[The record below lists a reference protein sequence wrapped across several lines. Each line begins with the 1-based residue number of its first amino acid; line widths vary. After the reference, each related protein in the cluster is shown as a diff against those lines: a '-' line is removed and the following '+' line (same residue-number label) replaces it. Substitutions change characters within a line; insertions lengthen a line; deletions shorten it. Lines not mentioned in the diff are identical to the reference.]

1 MKRLTNQFLLWKF
14 IIYQKKLKN
23 KKASSVDSLSNE
35 IIKLAV
41 KVLPLHFVKIFNTIL
56 SKGVFPSAWAKG
68 NIVPIY
74 KSGNTFDPGIEEY
87 VSVVAWGNFNNELIM
102 NTHLNKFLEENNIIS
117 VKLVFEN
124 IIEQLITF

>member
-35 IIKLAV
+35 IIKLAA
-41 KVLPLHFVKIFNTIL
+41 KVLPLRFVKIFNTIL
-56 SKGVFPSAWAKG
+56 SKGVFPSALAKG

-87 VSVVAWGNFNNELIM
+87 VSVVAWGNFNELIM
-102 NTHLNKFLEENNIIS
+102 NTHLNKFLEENNIS